1 MYDVVVI
8 NKRKENL
15 ISTLLQIA
23 FCLII
28 IILTP
33 IIQNQNQND
42 RFWKFS
48 IKESILDVWLLSSI
62 LAIITLFVNYT
73 ITLILFSLYGCY
85 IITKTI
91 FYEKYETR
99 NLICFIVMI
108 SLTLILFLI
117 SLLEKRNTKP
127 IKKDINNTNFDNP
140 WELKDNREEDDLT
153 KSLLEEHTIDEKS
166 DEISLQV
173 QETNTPTEII
183 EEQSE
188 QSISSN
194 GGKKLFNWAITEWKL
209 ICIAFISLIIASFCS
224 LAQPFFLGKIISEST
239 AAHGVKN
246 IWNLSITLLII
257 FIVGSIATFI
267 RSWLFNLVG
276 ERLVRK
282 IRVDLFKSIMQQDIF
297 FFDSN
302 KTGTLSYS
310 TLTYILLSH
319 FKVSS

>member
-1 MYDVVVI
+1 M
-8 NKRKENL
+8 
-15 ISTLLQIA
+15 
-23 FCLII
+23 
-28 IILTP
+28 
-33 IIQNQNQND
+33 
-42 RFWKFS
+42 
-48 IKESILDVWLLSSI
+48 
-62 LAIITLFVNYT
+62 
-73 ITLILFSLYGCY
+73 
-85 IITKTI
+85 
-91 FYEKYETR
+91 
-99 NLICFIVMI
+99 
-108 SLTLILFLI
+108 
-117 SLLEKRNTKP
+117 
-127 IKKDINNTNFDNP
+127 
-140 WELKDNREEDDLT
+140 KDNREEDDLT
-153 KSLLEEHTIDEKS
+153 ISLLEEQTIDDEKS

-173 QETNTPTEII
+173 QEANTPKII
-183 EEQSE
+183 EVNEEQRE

-239 AAHGVKN
+239 AAHGVQK

-302 KTGTLSYS
+302 KTGTLS
-310 TLTYILLSH
+310 
-319 FKVSS
+319 